1 VGHGDT
7 DAVGAGVGVATGVAV
22 GVAVGCAVG
31 VGFGPFGVCAGF
43 FAGASATAP
52 PCGAVAAALD
62 DGVLLTSALLAGALA
77 NNPNGWGCPIKNQTR
92 ASITKKPRMRGM
104 L

>member
-7 DAVGAGVGVATGVAV
+7 DAVGAGV